1 MFLLLC
7 LVSPTRQISAQE
19 KRFMLCCVAKDM
31 RDMERK
37 NCKKYPRHYCC
48 VEEHKD
54 GKILELHVQSRK
66 KG

>member
-7 LVSPTRQISAQE
+7 LVSPTRQMSAKE
-19 KRFMLCCVAKDM
+19 KCFMLCCVAKDM

-37 NCKKYPRHYCC
+37 NCEKYPRQHCY

-54 GKILELHVQSRK
+54 
-66 KG
+66 